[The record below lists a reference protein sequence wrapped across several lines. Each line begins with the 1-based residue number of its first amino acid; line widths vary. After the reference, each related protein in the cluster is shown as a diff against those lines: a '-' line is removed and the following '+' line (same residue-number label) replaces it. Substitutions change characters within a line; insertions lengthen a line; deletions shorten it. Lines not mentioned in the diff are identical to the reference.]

1 MGIYYGMNGLWVPVS
16 GQGSFIRL
24 SKINI
29 VSPPTKTSYNH
40 GEQFSSAGMTVRAT
54 YSNGDTMMVTNFT
67 CLPNRALKF
76 TDEKIT
82 VVYTENGITRRT
94 EQSIS
99 VGSPVII
106 TDIRQL
112 SYTYNLKGCG
122 KYNNQYL
129 MVGNDAS
136 WNIYGTIAPVS
147 GDVSDFKMNV
157 SGTYPAAGMLVTD
170 TRIDIPLTNKYG
182 GTLYKDRYKIA
193 LTVSDFLAKKQGFQ
207 VTSGASIRMNCI
219 TEGGNGYIYTGGQ
232 TTNGASYIA
241 YVSKSEAVTTNPTAL
256 NLGSYGEIIDIASC
270 KDSAGASHLAALTEN
285 SKILHKD
292 LNTNGGLSGSD
303 ITDFSNVVKVGILP
317 DDAHTYRSTFVYKDS
332 NNFYLTSVNPGNL
345 TKTSRPE
352 ITSGN
357 STILGVGAIDNYAI
371 VVFADATGNA
381 KIYINED
388 WENGKTYSL
397 NALAP
402 LAMCK
407 IPNGIGVICKTS
419 TTNTLVI
426 KEITLAA

>member
-1 MGIYYGMNGLWVPVS
+1 MSLVFNMVGGGGSGIKLASIAVTT
-16 GQGSFIRL
+16 
-24 SKINI
+24 
-29 VSPPTKTSYNH
+29 PPTKTSYKH

-54 YSNGDTMMVTNFT
+54 YSNGATKMVTDFT

-82 VVYTENGITRRT
+82 VVYTENGITRSA
-94 EQSIS
+94 EQSVS
-99 VGSPVII
+99 VGSPVVI
-106 TDIRQL
+106 TDVRQL
-112 SYTYNLKGCG
+112 PYTYNLKGCG
-122 KYNNQYL
+122 KHNNQYL

-147 GDVSDFKMNV
+147 GQVTNYKMNG
-157 SGTYPAAGMLVTD
+157 SGTYPAAGMLVTN

-182 GTLYKDRYKIA
+182 GTLYKNRYKMA
-193 LTVSDFLAKKQGFQ
+193 LTIDDFLAKKQGGFQ
-207 VTSGASIRMNCI
+207 ITTGANVRMNCI
-219 TEGGNGYIYTGGQ
+219 TEGGNGYIYTGGKGN
-232 TTNGASYIA
+232 NGVSCVA
-241 YVSKSEAVTTNPTAL
+241 YVSKSAAVNTNITVPS
-256 NLGSYGEIIDIASC
+256 LGSNGEIIDIASC

-285 SKILHKD
+285 GKILFKD
-292 LNTNGGLSGSD
+292 LSASGGLSGST
-303 ITDFSNVVKVGILP
+303 ITQSSNPVKVGMLP
-317 DDAHTYRSTFVYKDS
+317 DDTKMYRGVIVSKDS
-332 NNFYLTSVNPGNL
+332 NNNFYLYSANPNEPGMN
-345 TKTSRPE
+345 SRPA

-371 VVFADATGNA
+371 VVFADAAGNA

-397 NALAP
+397 NALTP

>member
-1 MGIYYGMNGLWVPVS
+1 MSLVFYMGGG
-16 GQGSFIRL
+16 GSFIRL

-29 VSPPTKTSYNH
+29 VSPPTKTSYKH
-40 GEQFSSAGMTVRAT
+40 GEQFSSVGMTVRAT
-54 YSNGDTMMVTNFT
+54 YSNGATRMVTDFT

-82 VVYTENGITRRT
+82 VVYTENGITRST

-99 VGSPVII
+99 VGSPVVI

-147 GDVSDFKMNV
+147 GEVSDFKMNV

-170 TRIDIPLTNKYG
+170 TRIDIPITNKYG
-182 GTLYKDRYKIA
+182 GTIYKDRYKIA
-193 LTVSDFLAKKQGFQ
+193 LTVADFLAKKQAFQ
-207 VTSGASIRMNCI
+207 VTSSASIRMNCI

-232 TTNGASYIA
+232 TTNGASCIA
-241 YVSKSEAVTTNPTAL
+241 YISKSAAVTTNPTVL

-270 KDSAGASHLAALTEN
+270 KDSTGANHLIALTGN

-303 ITDFSNVVKVGILP
+303 ITDFSNVVKVGMLP
-317 DDAHTYRSTFVYKDS
+317 DNMEMYRNVYIRKESS
-332 NNFYLTSVNPGNL
+332 NIFSLYSSNPHGNRL
-345 TKTSRPE
+345 DVSRPE
-352 ITSGN
+352 ITSGD
-357 STILGVGAIDNYAI
+357 STILGVGAIDSYAI
-371 VVFADATGNA
+371 VVFADAVGNA

-397 NALAP
+397 NALTP

-407 IPNGIGVICKTS
+407 IPNGISVICKTS

>member
-1 MGIYYGMNGLWVPVS
+1 MSLVFYMGGG
-16 GQGSFIRL
+16 GSFVRL
-24 SKINI
+24 SKIEI
-29 VSPPTKTSYNH
+29 ISPPTKTSYKH

-54 YSNGDTMMVTNFT
+54 YSNGATKMVTNFT
-67 CLPNRALKF
+67 CLPSRALKF

-82 VVYTENGITRRT
+82 VVYAENGITRSA

-99 VGSPVII
+99 VGSPVVI
-106 TDIRQL
+106 TDVRQL
-112 SYTYNLKGCG
+112 LYTYNLKGCG
-122 KYNNQYL
+122 KHNNQYL

-136 WNIYGTIAPVS
+136 WNLYGTIAPVS
-147 GDVSDFKMNV
+147 GQVNNFKLNA

-170 TRIDIPLTNKYG
+170 TRVDIPITNKYG
-182 GTLYKDRYKIA
+182 GTIYKNRYKIA
-193 LTVSDFLAKKQGFQ
+193 LTVANFLAKKQGFQ
-207 VTSGASIRMNCI
+207 VTSAANVRMNCI
-219 TEGGNGYIYTGGQ
+219 TEGGNGYIYTGGKSA
-232 TTNGASYIA
+232 NGESCIA
-241 YVSKSEAVTTNPTAL
+241 YVSKSASVSTNLTSL
-256 NLGSYGEIIDIASC
+256 NFGSNGEIIDIASC
-270 KDSAGASHLAALTEN
+270 KDSTGASHLAALTEN
-285 SKILHKD
+285 GKILFKD
-292 LNTNGGLSGSD
+292 LNTSGGLSGSS
-303 ITDFSNVVKVGILP
+303 ISKLPNALKVGMLP
-317 DDAHTYRSTFVYKDS
+317 DDTNMYRGAIVKKESS
-332 NNFYLTSVNPGNL
+332 NDFYLYSMNPDG
-345 TKTSRPE
+345 TARISRPA

-371 VVFADATGNA
+371 VVFADAAGNA

-397 NALAP
+397 NALTP

>member
-1 MGIYYGMNGLWVPVS
+1 MSLVFYMGGG
-16 GQGSFIRL
+16 GSFVRL
-24 SKINI
+24 SKIEI
-29 VSPPTKTSYNH
+29 VSPPTKTSYKH

-54 YSNGDTMMVTNFT
+54 YSNGATKTVSDFT

-82 VVYTENGITRRT
+82 VVYAENGITRSA

-99 VGSPVII
+99 VGSPVVI
-106 TDIRQL
+106 TDVRQL
-112 SYTYNLKGCG
+112 PYTYNLKGCG
-122 KYNNQYL
+122 KHNNQYL

-136 WNIYGTIAPVS
+136 WNLYGTIAPVS
-147 GDVSDFKMNV
+147 GQVNNYKMNV

-170 TRIDIPLTNKYG
+170 TRIDIPITDKYG
-182 GTLYKDRYKIA
+182 GTLYKNRFKIA
-193 LTVSDFLAKKQGFQ
+193 LTVADFLAKKTEFR
-207 VTSGASIRMNCI
+207 VFYEADVRMNCI
-219 TEGGNGYIYTGGQ
+219 TEGGNGYIYTGGKYA
-232 TTNGASYIA
+232 NGKSYVA
-241 YVSKSEAVTTNPTAL
+241 YVSKSEAVTKNITGKI
-256 NLGSYGEIIDIASC
+256 LGSYGEIIDIASC

-285 SKILHKD
+285 NKILFKD
-292 LNTNGGLSGSD
+292 LNTSGGLSGSLID
-303 ITDFSNVVKVGILP
+303 APYNAVKIGMLP
-317 DDAHTYRSTFVYKDS
+317 DDTEMYRGVFVNKGSS
-332 NNFYLTSVNPGNL
+332 NDFYLYSMNPDGPI
-345 TKTSRPE
+345 KISSPA

-371 VVFADATGNA
+371 VVFADAAGNA

-397 NALAP
+397 NALTP

-407 IPNGIGVICKTS
+407 IPNGIGVICRTS

-426 KEITLAA
+426 KEITLPA

>member
-1 MGIYYGMNGLWVPVS
+1 MSLVFYMGGG
-16 GQGSFIRL
+16 GSFVRL
-24 SKINI
+24 SKIEI
-29 VSPPTKTSYNH
+29 VSPPTKTNYKH

-54 YSNGDTMMVTNFT
+54 YSNGATKTVSDFT

-82 VVYTENGITRRT
+82 VVYAENGITRSA
-94 EQSIS
+94 EQSVS
-99 VGSPVII
+99 VGSPVVI
-106 TDIRQL
+106 TDVRQL
-112 SYTYNLKGCG
+112 PYTYSLKGCG

-147 GDVSDFKMNV
+147 GQVNNFKMNV

-170 TRIDIPLTNKYG
+170 TRIDIPVTDKYG
-182 GTLYKDRYKIA
+182 GTIYKNRFKIA
-193 LTVSDFLAKKQGFQ
+193 LTVADFLAKKQAAFQ
-207 VTSGASIRMNCI
+207 ISYKADVRMNCI
-219 TEGGNGYIYTGGQ
+219 TEGGNGYIYTGGKD
-232 TTNGASYIA
+232 TNGESGIT
-241 YVSKSEAVTTNPTAL
+241 YVSKSASVSTNPKIWEF
-256 NLGSYGEIIDIASC
+256 GSNGEIIDIASC
-270 KDSAGASHLAALTEN
+270 KDSAGASHLAALTE
-285 SKILHKD
+285 SGKILYKD
-292 LNTNGGLSGSD
+292 LNTSGGLSGD
-303 ITDFSNVVKVGILP
+303 IIDQVTNAVKVGMLP
-317 DDAHTYRSTFVYKDS
+317 DDAKMYRGVIVYKESD
-332 NNFYLTSVNPGNL
+332 NFYLV
-345 TKTSRPE
+345 SRKPNNSLKNSYPAV
-352 ITSGN
+352 TSGN

-371 VVFADATGNA
+371 VVFADAAGNA

-388 WENGKTYSL
+388 WEHGKTYSL
-397 NALAP
+397 NALIP

>member
-1 MGIYYGMNGLWVPVS
+1 MSLVFNMVGGGGGGIKLAS
-16 GQGSFIRL
+16 IA
-24 SKINI
+24 ITT
-29 VSPPTKTSYNH
+29 PPTKTSYNH

-54 YSNGDTMMVTNFT
+54 YSNGATKTVSNFT

-82 VVYTENGITRRT
+82 VVYAENGITRSA
-94 EQSIS
+94 EQSVS
-99 VGSPVII
+99 VGSPVVI
-106 TDIRQL
+106 TDVRQL
-112 SYTYNLKGCG
+112 PYTYNLKGCG
-122 KYNNQYL
+122 KHNNQYL

-147 GDVSDFKMNV
+147 GQVNNFKMNA
-157 SGTYPAAGMLVTD
+157 SGTYPAAGMLVAG
-170 TRIDIPLTNKYG
+170 TRIDIPITDKYG
-182 GTLYKDRYKIA
+182 GTIYKSRYKIA
-193 LTVSDFLAKKQGFQ
+193 LTVDDFLAKKQGFQ
-207 VTSGASIRMNCI
+207 ITAGANVRMNCI
-219 TEGGNGYIYTGGQ
+219 TEGGNGYIYTGGK
-232 TTNGASYIA
+232 NASASYIA
-241 YVSKSEAVTTNPTAL
+241 YVSKSAGVSTNPTAL
-256 NLGSYGEIIDIASC
+256 GLGSNGEIIDIAPC
-270 KDSAGASHLAALTEN
+270 KASAGASHLAALTEN
-285 SKILHKD
+285 GKILFKD
-292 LNTNGGLSGSD
+292 LSASGGLSGSV
-303 ITDFSNVVKVGILP
+303 ISQLSNAVKVGMLP
-317 DDAHTYRSTFVYKDS
+317 DDTKMYRCACVDKESN
-332 NNFYLTSVNPGNL
+332 NNFYLVSINPNGSVMTSQPA
-345 TKTSRPE
+345 

-371 VVFADATGNA
+371 VVFADAAGNA

-388 WENGKTYSL
+388 WEHGKTYSL

>member
-1 MGIYYGMNGLWVPVS
+1 MSLVFYMGGG
-16 GQGSFIRL
+16 GSFVRL
-24 SKINI
+24 SKIEI
-29 VSPPTKTSYNH
+29 VSPPTKTSYKH

-54 YSNGDTMMVTNFT
+54 YSNGATKTVSDFT

-82 VVYTENGITRRT
+82 VVYAENGITRSA
-94 EQSIS
+94 EQSVS
-99 VGSPVII
+99 VGSPVVI
-106 TDIRQL
+106 TDVRQL
-112 SYTYNLKGCG
+112 PYTYNLKGCG
-122 KYNNQYL
+122 KHNNQYL

-147 GDVSDFKMNV
+147 GQVNNYKMNV

-170 TRIDIPLTNKYG
+170 TRIDIPITDKYG
-182 GTLYKDRYKIA
+182 GTLYKNRFKIA
-193 LTVSDFLAKKQGFQ
+193 ITVADFLAKKQEFR
-207 VTSGASIRMNCI
+207 VFNEADVRMNCI
-219 TEGGNGYIYTGGQ
+219 TEGGNGYIYTGGKYA
-232 TTNGASYIA
+232 NGKSYVA
-241 YVSKSEAVTTNPTAL
+241 YVSKSAAVTTNVTGQI
-256 NLGSYGEIIDIASC
+256 LGSYGEIIDIASC
-270 KDSAGASHLAALTEN
+270 KDSAGASHLAALTE
-285 SKILHKD
+285 SGEILYKD
-292 LNTNGGLSGSD
+292 LNTSGGLSGD
-303 ITDFSNVVKVGILP
+303 IIGQVSNAVKVGMLP
-317 DDAHTYRSTFVYKDS
+317 DDTEMYRVVFVNKGSS
-332 NNFYLTSVNPGNL
+332 NDFYLYSMNPDGPI
-345 TKTSRPE
+345 KISSPA

-371 VVFADATGNA
+371 VVFADAAGNA

-397 NALAP
+397 NALTP

-407 IPNGIGVICKTS
+407 IPNGIGVICRTS

>member
-1 MGIYYGMNGLWVPVS
+1 MSLVFNMVGGGGGGIKLAS
-16 GQGSFIRL
+16 ISITT
-24 SKINI
+24 
-29 VSPPTKTSYNH
+29 PPTKTSYKH

-54 YSNGDTMMVTNFT
+54 YSNGATKTVSNFT

-82 VVYTENGITRRT
+82 VVYAENGITRSA

-99 VGSPVII
+99 VGSPVVI
-106 TDIRQL
+106 TDVRQL
-112 SYTYNLKGCG
+112 TYTYNLKGCG
-122 KYNNQYL
+122 KHNDQYL

-147 GDVSDFKMNV
+147 GQVSNYKMNG
-157 SGTYPAAGMLVTD
+157 SGTYPAAGMLVTN
-170 TRIDIPLTNKYG
+170 TRIDIPLTDKYG
-182 GTLYKDRYKIA
+182 GTLYKNRYKIA
-193 LTVSDFLAKKQGFQ
+193 LTVNDFLAKKSGGFQ
-207 VTSGASIRMNCI
+207 ITTSAHVRMNCI
-219 TEGGNGYIYTGGQ
+219 TEGGNGYIYTGGKGE
-232 TTNGASYIA
+232 NGVSCVA
-241 YVSKSEAVTTNPTAL
+241 YVSKSAAVNTNLTVPS
-256 NLGSYGEIIDIASC
+256 LGSNGEIIDIASC

-292 LNTNGGLSGSD
+292 LSASGGLSGSV
-303 ITDFSNVVKVGILP
+303 ISQNTNAVKVGMLP
-317 DDAHTYRSTFVYKDS
+317 DDTEKYRCAYVYKESS
-332 NNFYLTSVNPGNL
+332 NDFYLKSVKPNGSARVSQPA
-345 TKTSRPE
+345 

-371 VVFADATGNA
+371 VVFADAAGNA
-381 KIYINED
+381 KIYVNED

-397 NALAP
+397 NALTP